1 MNMAMLPFSERLAA
15 VRRAMAAQN
24 LTGLIVPRSDEH
36 LGEYVPACAERLYW
50 LTGFSGSAGVAV
62 VLADKAAVFSD
73 GRYIIQLGIETDS
86 SLFEQLHILQ
96 TPPPIWLAAH
106 ARNSPIGYDPRLFSE
121 QALEAYEDA
130 GIMLVPVEESPLD
143 TAWTTRP
150 AAPLSPVLPHPIE
163 FAGETSESKRRA
175 IGGRLSNDSQDVAV
189 ITDTASVA
197 WLLNLRSDDVK
208 YHPGVLGF
216 ALIDTQSR
224 VDLFIE
230 PSKLAAEAR
239 AWLGN
244 QVSVKPVTSLSAA
257 LSDLAGRRV
266 RVDPANTPAWFA
278 QRLRAAGAE
287 VVAGT
292 DPCLMPKACKNAV
305 EQEGARRAH
314 IRDAVAMAKF
324 LHFMAEAGPTGTETE
339 MSAAEKLVAFRAEA
353 PEFRGESFGAISSAG
368 PNAALNHYKVSPQ
381 TNRAINPDEL
391 YLLDSG
397 GQYPDGTTDVTRTLW
412 TGRQQA
418 PARLRDHYTR
428 VLKGLISLDTLVFPE
443 GTAGVHIDAFARRSL
458 WEAGLDFDHGTGHG
472 VGSFLGVHE
481 GPASISKPLRPDP
494 LGVGMLMSNEPGYY
508 VAGEYGIR
516 LENLMFVLEADL
528 PGTSNR
534 FLRFESITLV
544 PFERKLIETEMLTAS
559 ERDWVDR
566 YHRMVERT
574 VAPEV
579 EEPVRAWLEGNC
591 APL

>member
-1 MNMAMLPFSERLAA
+1 MNMTFVPFAERLAA
-15 VRRAMAAQN
+15 VRKAMAAQD
-24 LTGLIVPRSDEH
+24 LGGFIVPRSDEH
-36 LGEYVPACAERLYW
+36 LGEYVPESAERLCW

-62 VLADKAAVFSD
+62 VLADRAAVFSD
-73 GRYIIQLGIETDS
+73 GRYTIQLGMETDPE
-86 SLFEQLHILQ
+86 LFEQHHILK
-96 TPPPIWLAAH
+96 TPPPLWLATH
-106 ARNSPIGYDPRLFSE
+106 AENARVGYDPKLFSE
-121 QALEAYEDA
+121 QALAAYVDA
-130 GIMLVPVEESPLD
+130 GVALVPVEENPLD
-143 TAWTTRP
+143 AAWGTRP
-150 AAPLSPVLPHPIE
+150 ATPLNPVFPHPIE
-163 FAGETSESKRRA
+163 FAGETSGNKRRA
-175 IGGRLSNDSQDVAV
+175 IGDKLREEKQDLAV

-197 WLLNLRSDDVK
+197 WLLNLRGDDIA
-208 YHPGVLGF
+208 HNPGVLGF
-216 ALIDTQSR
+216 ALVDAEAR

-230 PSKLAAEAR
+230 PGKVTAETR
-239 AWLGN
+239 SWLGN
-244 QVSVKPVTSLSAA
+244 EVSVNPMASLDAA
-257 LSDLAGRRV
+257 LSGLSGRRV
-266 RVDPANTPAWFA
+266 RVDPVNTPAWFA

-287 VVAGT
+287 VVAGA
-292 DPCLMPKACKNAV
+292 DPCFVPKACKNAI

-314 IRDAVAMAKF
+314 RRDAVAMAKF
-324 LHFMAEAGPTGTETE
+324 LHFMAEAGPAGTETE
-339 MSAAEKLVAFRAEA
+339 MSAAEKLVTFRAEA
-353 PEFRGESFGAISSAG
+353 PEFRGESFRAISSAG
-368 PNAALNHYKVSPQ
+368 PNAALNHYKVSPK

-412 TGRQQA
+412 TGRQQP
-418 PARLRDHYTR
+418 PARLRDQYTR

-443 GTAGVHIDAFARRSL
+443 GTAGVHIDAFARRAL

-528 PGTSNR
+528 PGARTR

-544 PFERKLIETEMLTAS
+544 PFERRLIETEMLTAS
-559 ERDWVDR
+559 EREWIDR
-566 YHRMVERT
+566 YHREVERT
-574 VAPEV
+574 VAPEF
-579 EEPVRAWLEGNC
+579 EEAVRAWLEENC